1 MRAFFQ
7 YRMYLVILLLIVTGA
22 IYWRGGLFADQ
33 AVGGVVKSIP
43 FIVIAVLAIIP
54 TSEKYRDRP

>member
-1 MRAFFQ
+1 
-7 YRMYLVILLLIVTGA
+7 MYLVILLLIVTVA
-22 IYWRGGLFADQ
+22 IYWRVGLFADQ

-54 TSEKYRDRP
+54 TPEKYQDRP